1 MIRILYSSPGG
12 EIRKDVALEDL
23 EQILEDQRGWVWVD
37 FQGAPDE
44 EASPLL
50 LEAFKFHP
58 LAVDDA
64 LQENHVPK
72 LDDWSEY
79 LYIVL
84 HSLVFDPIERDI
96 QMLELDVFLG
106 SNFIVTH
113 HDLEIEPLERVWA
126 SSQRDGRYM
135 VSGSDFALYRL
146 TDEITANFMPVVE
159 QFDLQIDSLED
170 EIFNDKNQDTLEKIF
185 KIKRGILYLRRILA
199 HQREVVNKLARDDYH
214 VIDAGD
220 RVYFRDVYDHL
231 VRLYDITEGV
241 RDMVGGTLDTYLSV
255 INNRMNEIM
264 KTLTVITTLFMP
276 LSFITGFFGMNF
288 FESAGLFD
296 HWTGIGSFLFTL
308 IIIGITPF
316 AMVQWMHR
324 RKWM

>member
-12 EIRKDVALEDL
+12 VFRNDASLEELDH
-23 EQILEDQRGWVWVD
+23 ILKEKQGWVWVD
-37 FQGAPDE
+37 FQGAPDD
-44 EASPLL
+44 EAGPILL
-50 LEAFKFHP
+50 NQFHFHP

-72 LDDWSEY
+72 LDDWTEF

-84 HSLVFDPIERDI
+84 HSLVFDPSKREINT
-96 QMLELDVFLG
+96 LELDVFLG

-113 HDLEIEPLERVWA
+113 HDQTIEPLDRVW
-126 SSQRDGRYM
+126 STVQRDERHM
-135 VSGSDFALYRL
+135 QSGSDFVLYRL
-146 TDEITANFMPVVE
+146 TDEIVANFMPVVE

-170 EIFNDKNQDTLEKIF
+170 EIFKEQNHDTLERIF
-185 KIKRGILYLRRILA
+185 KIKRAILYLRRILA
-199 HQREVVNKLARDDYH
+199 HQREVANKLARDEYH
-214 VIDAGD
+214 VIDADD

-241 RDMVGGTLDTYLSV
+241 RDMIGGTLDTYLSV
-255 INNRMNEIM
+255 INNRMNEVM

-288 FESAGLFD
+288 FEPYGLFKD
-296 HWTGIGSFLFTL
+296 WTSSAAFLITLL
-308 IIIGITPF
+308 IIAATPF
-316 AMVQWMHR
+316 GMVQWMRR